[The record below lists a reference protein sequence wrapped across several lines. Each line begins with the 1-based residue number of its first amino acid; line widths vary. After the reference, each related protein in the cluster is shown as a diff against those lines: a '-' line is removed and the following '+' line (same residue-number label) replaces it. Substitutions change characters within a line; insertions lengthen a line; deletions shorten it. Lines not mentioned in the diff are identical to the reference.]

1 MLNRSK
7 PSDYAP
13 LPVPE
18 SNSFTNGNTTPVPP
32 PPVTSASSSSSP
44 APVSSGFKAP
54 VSDVVNIISKGTFI
68 QGDIQSEGE
77 IRIDGK
83 VKGVVSSK
91 SKVVVG
97 NDGIVEGDI
106 VCTNADILG
115 TISGTIKVSE
125 LLYLRSSALVN
136 GDVTTR
142 QFQMEPTARFNG
154 RCIMEVES
162 LMTTIPDNKEKEREK
177 ERERDKD
184 KEKKTSDA
192 TPLFQKA
199 TV

>member
-13 LPVPE
+13 PVPE
-18 SNSFTNGNTTPVPP
+18 SNLNTNGSTPSFTPP
-32 PPVTSASSSSSP
+32 PAIPASSSSAAP
-44 APVSSGFKAP
+44 ANTGFRAP
-54 VSDVVNIISKGTFI
+54 ASDVVNIISKGTFI
-68 QGDIQSEGE
+68 QGDIQSEGD

-136 GDVTTR
+136 GDVTTK

-184 KEKKTSDA
+184 KEKKTGDA

>member
-18 SNSFTNGNTTPVPP
+18 SNSNTNGNTPGFTPP
-32 PPVTSASSSSSP
+32 PAIPASSSSSSSSSS
-44 APVSSGFKAP
+44 ASSAMPVSSGFRAP
-54 VSDVVNIISKGTFI
+54 ANDVVNIISKGTFI

-83 VKGVVSSK
+83 VKGVVNSK

-97 NDGIVEGDI
+97 NDGIVEGDVI
-106 VCTNADILG
+106 CSNADILG

-125 LLYLRSSALVN
+125 LLYLRASALVN
-136 GDVTTR
+136 GDVTTK

-162 LMTTIPDNKEKEREK
+162 LMTTMPDNK
-177 ERERDKD
+177 
-184 KEKKTSDA
+184 KKTTDA
-192 TPLFQKA
+192 APLFEKA